1 MTDYTAK
8 IAHFSVTGEYL
19 TRVARD
25 IFLSDMPS
33 KAWRLL
39 VTSLISDTPGE
50 AEHVAA
56 KLLDGKLKLIGDSA
70 SGIGATEDTDSA
82 GYIKAAKFIY
92 AGRVK
97 VNGRWWQ
104 PRAEVT
110 DVGPDDARYAMKKC
124 GPVPTYMNTKGMED
138 FGRIRTEFYSQ
149 TGECVLDVTRKRGKQ
164 HYEDFVIFKPV
175 GEPPAWWQENTTP
188 TDALNAFLKAG
199 NMLERESWSD
209 TFGEIARNVK
219 SENDDDDESLADE
232 SSASESPADE
242 SYTSESSA
250 SELSPSAK
258 AAVAKANRAIIEARN
273 AFIDA
278 KYAEEDARRKA
289 ERDDIRKRV
298 LDQVAQTNTGTIE
311 LRNHDGA
318 LVKIVPRAPFMNWAL
333 RRTPMKHLAPPW
345 SPVSRSGMKL
355 PLDDPYHTDWWLG
368 AGLELDESVYGG
380 DVQDAAFHTMFELQ
394 RKLGNFECAVI
405 VAGDDVS
412 GVIGKEIVVL
422 PDLHPDRLEAMSK
435 ALAVITEAGGAMAHL
450 AQVALERRIPIV
462 MVPDACVRYRDGMT
476 VTICPSDG
484 MIDADMSERRSERD
498 EIE

>member
-1 MTDYTAK
+1 MTNATSK

-19 TRVARD
+19 TRIARD

-149 TGECVLDVTRKRGKQ
+149 TGECVLDVTRKRGEQ
-164 HYEDFVIFKPV
+164 HYEDFIIFKPV

-199 NMLERESWSD
+199 NRLESESWSD
-209 TFGEIARNVK
+209 TFGSIARNVK
-219 SENDDDDESLADE
+219 SEDDDDDESLADE
-232 SSASESPADE
+232 PS
-242 SYTSESSA
+242 TSEPST

-258 AAVAKANRAIIEARN
+258 ATIAKANRAITEARK

-289 ERDDIRKRV
+289 EREDIRKRV

-311 LRNHDGA
+311 LRNHDDV
-318 LVKIVPRAPFMNWAL
+318 LVKTVPRAPFMNWAL

-345 SPVSRSGMKL
+345 KLVSRSGMKL

-368 AGLELDESVYGG
+368 AGLELDENVYSG

-394 RKLGNFECAVI
+394 RELGNFECAVI
-405 VAGDDVS
+405 VTGDDVS
-412 GVIGKEIVVL
+412 GVIGKKIVVL

-435 ALAVITEAGGAMAHL
+435 ALAVITETGGAMAHL
-450 AQVALERRIPIV
+450 AQVALERQIPIV

-484 MIDADMSERRSERD
+484 RIETDMSERRSGRD
-498 EIE
+498 ESE